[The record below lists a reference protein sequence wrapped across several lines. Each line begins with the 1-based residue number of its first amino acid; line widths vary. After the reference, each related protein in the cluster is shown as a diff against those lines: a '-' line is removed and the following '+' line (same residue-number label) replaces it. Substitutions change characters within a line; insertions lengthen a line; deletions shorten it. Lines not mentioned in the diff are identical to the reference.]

1 MLNTKRILRL
11 ITYSIIAITP
21 TAISVY
27 YPISF
32 STKFPPGYLLIIG
45 SVLLIFVNK
54 KIKYQREHRVL
65 WGYLAINTLFFIVS
79 YIKYWGASQDIFV
92 EQLLKQFIVMVFAYY
107 LTWFIYRILIITKIS
122 LDRLMIVFTLGTFLT
137 SIMVLYVYFRYG
149 IILGVGEAY
158 QYRDIVYGAIRD
170 IDYGQVN
177 FNKLGFGAKIIF
189 ALNKGIGP
197 TVSYGP
203 LLSMCISMVVGYS
216 IFSKNTSIA
225 AKVFLVITSIIG
237 ATAILTTVS
246 RSAIVG
252 TAISI
257 IILPYIIAHLT
268 RNYDIASRI
277 VKFTSLGILAVLPIV
292 FYFENIV
299 LLVSSSLSRLSFE
312 DLIINP
318 RVNLWGDALRLIFMN
333 PFGYGYEYLRYINY
347 FEGGVFQGG
356 IQINYNHFHN
366 FYIVNLF
373 EFGLVG
379 FMAFLL
385 FMFVI
390 LRSSWRNIVKFKN
403 SKLSGISVGSFI
415 ALVSAAIHF
424 LFATTIMRS
433 DTVYTGTFFII
444 VAVVLYIKSR
454 YTPIASENKLQ

>member
-177 FNKLGFGAKIIF
+177 FNKLGF
-189 ALNKGIGP
+189 AL
-197 TVSYGP
+197 
-203 LLSMCISMVVGYS
+203 
-216 IFSKNTSIA
+216 
-225 AKVFLVITSIIG
+225 
-237 ATAILTTVS
+237 
-246 RSAIVG
+246 
-252 TAISI
+252 
-257 IILPYIIAHLT
+257 
-268 RNYDIASRI
+268 
-277 VKFTSLGILAVLPIV
+277 
-292 FYFENIV
+292 
-299 LLVSSSLSRLSFE
+299 
-312 DLIINP
+312 
-318 RVNLWGDALRLIFMN
+318 
-333 PFGYGYEYLRYINY
+333 
-347 FEGGVFQGG
+347 
-356 IQINYNHFHN
+356 QICCKCY
-366 FYIVNLF
+366 
-373 EFGLVG
+373 
-379 FMAFLL
+379 
-385 FMFVI
+385 
-390 LRSSWRNIVKFKN
+390 
-403 SKLSGISVGSFI
+403 
-415 ALVSAAIHF
+415 
-424 LFATTIMRS
+424 
-433 DTVYTGTFFII
+433 
-444 VAVVLYIKSR
+444 
-454 YTPIASENKLQ
+454 